1 MAELMNDAGP
11 TPGGRRQ
18 ILPSSRWA
26 ILAIL
31 FLTRTCIGFQ
41 FIAVAAQMPQLRAEL
56 HFDYSQIGILLGVF
70 MIAGALLSLPSSMIA
85 NRLGDRRT
93 IQIGLIALVAGGA
106 ILGSG
111 ETFHAALT
119 GRIIGGFGAV
129 FITVP
134 AAKILTDWFVGKEI
148 ATAMSVLGVSWPVG
162 IAVAMSLLP
171 FINVWSD
178 WRVAVYVTAATPA
191 LAMLLVSILP
201 APGER
206 GQAES
211 ALAKP
216 VGRPPLWS
224 IHPREFWIILAG
236 GAAWPLMSTGGYVV
250 FSSYAPVMLIDRGI
264 PHTTAAL
271 VISLLSWLLIV
282 IIPLGGYLTD
292 RTGKKDLMFWGG
304 CLAAAAAIAMVPVM
318 GPVELWVV
326 LSAVLG
332 FTVGMVMA
340 LPGAVLSPESR
351 ATGLGLYY
359 TMYYIGTGV
368 LPAIAGWIQDT
379 TGSAASVIWFS
390 ATCLAIAPFSLL
402 AFRILQY
409 RWKLGDRG
417 L

>member
-1 MAELMNDAGP
+1 MTDAGP
-11 TPGGRRQ
+11 AAGGRRV
-18 ILPSSRWA
+18 LPSNRWVV
-26 ILAIL
+26 LAIV
-31 FLTRTCIGFQ
+31 FLARTCVGFQ

-70 MIAGALLSLPSSMIA
+70 MIAGALLSLPSGMIA

-111 ETFHAALT
+111 ETFHGALT

-134 AAKILTDWFVGKEI
+134 AAKIITDWFVGKEM
-148 ATAMSVLGVSWPVG
+148 ATAMSVLGVAWPVG
-162 IAVAMSLLP
+162 IAVGMSLLP

-178 WRVAVYVTAATPA
+178 WRVAVYVTAAVPA
-191 LAMLLVSILP
+191 LAMLLVSVLP
-201 APGER
+201 ALDARTEVD
-206 GQAES
+206 S
-211 ALAKP
+211 APAKP
-216 VGRPPLWS
+216 AARPPLWS
-224 IHPREFWIILAG
+224 IHPREFWVILAG

-271 VISLLSWLLIV
+271 VISLLSWLLIAIV
-282 IIPLGGYLTD
+282 PLGGYLTD
-292 RTGKKDLMFWGG
+292 RTGKRDLMFWGG

-318 GPVELWVV
+318 DPVELWVV
-326 LSAVLG
+326 VAAILG

-340 LPGAVLSPESR
+340 LPGEVLSPESR

-368 LPAIAGWIQDT
+368 LPAIAGWIQDA
-379 TGSAASVIWFS
+379 TGSAAVVIWFS
-390 ATCLAIAPFSLL
+390 AACLALAPFSLL

-409 RWKLGDRG
+409 RWKLGNRG
-417 L
+417 W